1 MRRDV
6 AFLKP
11 CRGSVRGAVGACTLW
26 GESVER
32 AEGAF
37 LYVGSVCLDGLG
49 VWAWV
54 LPSAKYIANNHA
66 HIFGPTDVHI
76 SIHLNICVCPHE
88 RIDEDARHALHRLHI
103 HVAVSNSII

>member
-37 LYVGSVCLDGLG
+37 LHVGSVCLDGLG

-54 LPSAKYIANNHA
+54 LPSAKCIAKIHA
-66 HIFGPTDVHI
+66 HIFGPTDMHI
-76 SIHLNICVCPHE
+76 SIHLNICVCFQE
-88 RIDEDARHALHRLHI
+88 SIVEGARHALHRLHI
-103 HVAVSNSII
+103 YVAVLNPII